1 MTRQRTDEQ
10 RKQQIRAAATRCF
23 VRRGYAATRLLDIA
37 REAGLSKGGVYF
49 HYRAKEQLFHD
60 ILDAQLA
67 AFEQRWSFEPVAD
80 TPADVTMANLVRAHV
95 RTVEDDPAETRLTN
109 LLVTMAVQDS
119 EFRDKLDKAWEVS
132 RRLYTGVI
140 ARGIA
145 DGVFKE
151 ADPRAMAQ
159 NILALVQGYCAQ
171 SALSN
176 EGRLGVPVHEVV
188 RGALRML
195 GAEYV
200 EAAAPE
206 AAAPEAVVSEAA
218 VPEAAPEGAAPEA
231 VVSEAAAP
239 EAAVEAAAPAAVVLE
254 AAAPEAVV
262 SEAAAVEAAAPEA
275 AAVEAAAPE
284 AVVESAPEAVV
295 SEAAVPEAAA
305 PEAVVSEAAAV
316 EAAPET
322 VVEAAPEAVVEA
334 APEAAVEAAP
344 EEAAKQ
350 SAD

>member
-67 AFEQRWSFEPVAD
+67 AFEQRWSFDPVAD
-80 TPADVTMANLVRAHV
+80 TPADVIMANLVRAHV

-109 LLVTMAVQDS
+109 LLVTMAVQDT

-132 RRLYTGVI
+132 RKLYTGVI
-140 ARGIA
+140 TRGIA

-171 SALSN
+171 SALSP
-176 EGRLGVPVHEVV
+176 EGRLGVAVNEVV

-195 GAEYV
+195 GGEFVEIAEAAAPEAAAPEV
-200 EAAAPE
+200 AAPEAAAPE
-206 AAAPEAVVSEAA
+206 AAAPEA
-218 VPEAAPEGAAPEA
+218 AAP
-231 VVSEAAAP
+231 
-239 EAAVEAAAPAAVVLE
+239 
-254 AAAPEAVV
+254 
-262 SEAAAVEAAAPEA
+262 EAAAPEA
-275 AAVEAAAPE
+275 AAPEAAAPE
-284 AVVESAPEAVV
+284 V
-295 SEAAVPEAAA
+295 AAPEAAA
-305 PEAVVSEAAAV
+305 PEADSVPADV
-316 EAAPET
+316 P
-322 VVEAAPEAVVEA
+322 
-334 APEAAVEAAP
+334 
-344 EEAAKQ
+344 KQ